1 MDHKL
6 ISSRSAGFTLIE
18 LLVAVAVMAVIT
30 LGAVLAAGRGQGTQ
44 APDMALFTERFE
56 TARALAVEG
65 RRTGGLAIR
74 PDDSQLF
81 WQVGGEW
88 VEKSDPVP
96 WRGRVS
102 FNRPVAT
109 AGQIRPDILF
119 LSNGQS
125 TAFTISFAGG
135 ECENDGWTGLRC
147 ADR

>member
-1 MDHKL
+1 MAAT
-6 ISSRSAGFTLIE
+6 SAWGRAPICE
-18 LLVAVAVMAVIT
+18 IT
-30 LGAVLAAGRGQGTQ
+30 SPAAR
-44 APDMALFTERFE
+44 
-56 TARALAVEG
+56 
-65 RRTGGLAIR
+65 LAIR

-88 VEKSDPVP
+88 VEQSDPVP
-96 WRGRVS
+96 WRGRVG
-102 FNRPVAT
+102 FNRPGAN
-109 AGQIRPDILF
+109 AGQTRPDILF